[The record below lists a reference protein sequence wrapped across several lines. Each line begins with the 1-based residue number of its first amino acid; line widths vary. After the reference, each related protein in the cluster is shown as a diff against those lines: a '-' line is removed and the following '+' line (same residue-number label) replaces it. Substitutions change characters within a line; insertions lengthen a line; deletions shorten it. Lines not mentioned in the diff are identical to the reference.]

1 MTSFTTTLFYYY
13 QFYFFSFNV
22 NIYFLQVL
30 KFQPLIVSKSI
41 EGGMSSIDGGTLVRL
56 WLHEVLRVFG
66 DRLIELS
73 DQEWLLDELRKLI
86 PLQFGDKIE
95 TYLKHLMKGDG
106 IAGSSHE
113 DDEDIVSV
121 DTLRRLLFVEFLGGP
136 PPEGSP
142 EGTPGG
148 PQTYMEVKGK

>member
-1 MTSFTTTLFYYY
+1 MDIFYTHSVLLLSNST
-13 QFYFFSFNV
+13 FFRLTF
-22 NIYFLQVL
+22 NIYILQVL

-86 PLQFGDKIE
+86 PLQ
-95 TYLKHLMKGDG
+95 
-106 IAGSSHE
+106 
-113 DDEDIVSV
+113 V
-121 DTLRRLLFVEFLGGP
+121 R
-136 PPEGSP
+136 
-142 EGTPGG
+142 
-148 PQTYMEVKGK
+148 

>member
-1 MTSFTTTLFYYY
+1 MNIFLPHSVLLYINI
-13 QFYFFSFNV
+13 YFFSFNV
-22 NIYFLQVL
+22 QHFILLQVL

-86 PLQFGDKIE
+86 PLQ
-95 TYLKHLMKGDG
+95 
-106 IAGSSHE
+106 
-113 DDEDIVSV
+113 
-121 DTLRRLLFVEFLGGP
+121 
-136 PPEGSP
+136 
-142 EGTPGG
+142 
-148 PQTYMEVKGK
+148 VKF

>member
-1 MTSFTTTLFYYY
+1 MNIFYHTLFYYLSNST
-13 QFYFFSFNV
+13 FFRLTF
-22 NIYFLQVL
+22 NIYILQVL

-86 PLQFGDKIE
+86 PLQ
-95 TYLKHLMKGDG
+95 
-106 IAGSSHE
+106 
-113 DDEDIVSV
+113 
-121 DTLRRLLFVEFLGGP
+121 
-136 PPEGSP
+136 
-142 EGTPGG
+142 
-148 PQTYMEVKGK
+148 VKF